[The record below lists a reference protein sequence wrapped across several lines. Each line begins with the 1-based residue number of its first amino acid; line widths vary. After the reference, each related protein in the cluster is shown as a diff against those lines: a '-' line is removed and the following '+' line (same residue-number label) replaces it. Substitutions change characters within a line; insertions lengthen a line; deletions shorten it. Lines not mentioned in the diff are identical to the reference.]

1 MAVVEVQVVTSVVN
15 SLHLLI
21 DLVSLQLTD
30 GLVLAQQFEDPD
42 VLGQMQQAFNNF
54 IESGQVW
61 AFLIGL
67 VIGYIFRGMSSFG

>member
-1 MAVVEVQVVTSVVN
+1 MAIVEVQALTSVVTG
-15 SLHLLI
+15 LHSLI
-21 DLVSLQLTD
+21 DLVSPWLTD

-42 VLGQMQQAFNNF
+42 ILGQIQQAFNNF

-67 VIGYIFRGMSSFG
+67 IIGYIFRGMSSFG

>member
-1 MAVVEVQVVTSVVN
+1 MAVVEVQALMSVVTGFHS
-15 SLHLLI
+15 LI
-21 DLVSLQLTD
+21 DLVSPWLTD
-30 GLVLAQQFEDPD
+30 GLVLAQQFEEPD
-42 VLGQMQQAFNNF
+42 ILGQIQQAFNNF

>member
-1 MAVVEVQVVTSVVN
+1 MVVVDVQTLASFVN
-15 SLHLLI
+15 TLHPLI
-21 DLVSLQLTD
+21 DLISPLLRD
-30 GLVLAQQFEDPD
+30 GLVLAQQVEDPD

>member
-1 MAVVEVQVVTSVVN
+1 MEVQVVTSVVH
-15 SLHLLI
+15 SLHPLI
-21 DLVSLQLTD
+21 DLVSPWLTD
-30 GLVLAQQFEDPD
+30 GLVLAQQVEDPD
-42 VLGQMQQAFNNF
+42 VLGQIQQAFNNF

>member
-1 MAVVEVQVVTSVVN
+1 MEVQVVTSVVH
-15 SLHLLI
+15 SLSPLI
-21 DLVSLQLTD
+21 DLVSPWLTD
-30 GLVLAQQFEDPD
+30 GLVLAQQVEDPD

>member
-1 MAVVEVQVVTSVVN
+1 MAVVEVQVLTSVVN
-15 SLHLLI
+15 SLNPLI
-21 DLVSLQLTD
+21 DLVSPWLTD
-30 GLVLAQQFEDPD
+30 GLVFAQQFEDPD
-42 VLGQMQQAFNNF
+42 VLGQIQQAFNNF

>member
-1 MAVVEVQVVTSVVN
+1 MAFVEVQALTSVVTG
-15 SLHLLI
+15 LHPLI
-21 DLVSLQLTD
+21 DLVSPWLTD
-30 GLVLAQQFEDPD
+30 GLVLAQQFEEPD
-42 VLGQMQQAFNNF
+42 ILGQIQQAFNNF

>member
-1 MAVVEVQVVTSVVN
+1 MAVMEVQVVTSVVHSFPPLMDWV
-15 SLHLLI
+15 SLH
-21 DLVSLQLTD
+21 LTD
-30 GLVLAQQFEDPD
+30 GLVLAQQVEDPD

-67 VIGYIFRGMSSFG
+67 IIGYIFRGMSSFG

>member
-1 MAVVEVQVVTSVVN
+1 MAVMEVQVLSSVVTG
-15 SLHLLI
+15 LHPLI
-21 DLVSLQLTD
+21 DLVSPWLTD
-30 GLVLAQQFEDPD
+30 GLVLAQQFEEPD
-42 VLGQMQQAFNNF
+42 ILGQIQQAFNNF

>member
-1 MAVVEVQVVTSVVN
+1 MAVMEVQVVTSVVH
-15 SLHLLI
+15 SLSPLI
-21 DLVSLQLTD
+21 DWMSLQLTD
-30 GLVLAQQFEDPD
+30 GLVLAQQVEDPD

-67 VIGYIFRGMSSFG
+67 IIGYIFRGMSSFG

>member
-1 MAVVEVQVVTSVVN
+1 MAVMEMQVVTSVVH
-15 SLHLLI
+15 SLSPLI
-21 DLVSLQLTD
+21 DWVSLQLTD
-30 GLVLAQQFEDPD
+30 GLVLAQQVEDPD